1 MFEILGRG
9 GIITWIILLN
19 SLVATIIFFER
30 LLHLHR
36 AQIKTNDFL
45 EGIYTIVRRGNI
57 PESISMCDN
66 TPGPVAHVTRA
77 ALLHFDLGH
86 DAITHAVEQAG
97 MEELPRL
104 EQRLRAL
111 MTTAQLSPLL
121 GLLGTVLGLASTLL
135 VLEGNAPLVHMGDVS
150 GGMWSALICTAAGL
164 IVAIPAYTGY
174 NLLVSRVEGLVLDME
189 QASTDVVHF
198 LLQLQKEG
206 TRS

>member
-1 MFEILGRG
+1 MFEILSKG
-9 GIITWIILLN
+9 GIISWIIVLN
-19 SLVATIIFFER
+19 SMVATVIFFER

-77 ALLHFDLGH
+77 ALLHFDLSH
-86 DAITHAVEQAG
+86 NEMTNAVEHAG
-97 MEELPRL
+97 MEEIPRL

-111 MTTAQLSPLL
+111 MTAAQLSPLL
-121 GLLGTVLGLASTLL
+121 GLLGTVLGLATTLIS
-135 VLEGNAPLVHMGDVS
+135 LEGNAPLVHIGDVS
-150 GGMWSALICTAAGL
+150 GGMWSALICTAIGL
-164 IVAIPAYTGY
+164 IVAIPAYAGY

-189 QASTDVVHF
+189 QASTDIVHF
-198 LLQLQKEG
+198 LLQTRKEES
-206 TRS
+206 R

>member
-1 MFEILGRG
+1 MLELLNKG
-9 GIITWIILLN
+9 GVISWIIAFN
-19 SLVATIIFFER
+19 SLVAAIIFFER

-36 AQIKTNDFL
+36 AQIKTHDFL

-86 DAITHAVEQAG
+86 EAMTHAVEQAG
-97 MEELPRL
+97 LEEIPRL
-104 EQRLRAL
+104 EMRLPSL
-111 MTTAQLSPLL
+111 MTAAQLSPLL

-135 VLEGNAPLVHMGDVS
+135 ALEGNAPLVHLGDVS
-150 GGMWSALICTAAGL
+150 GGMWSALITTAAGL
-164 IVAIPAYTGY
+164 IVAIPAYAGY
-174 NLLVSRVEGLVLDME
+174 NLLVSRVEALLLDME

-198 LLQLQKEG
+198 LIQTQKEES
-206 TRS
+206 R

>member
-1 MFEILGRG
+1 MMDILFKG
-9 GIITWIILLN
+9 GIITWLILLN

-77 ALLHFDLGH
+77 ALLHFDQSH
-86 DAITHAVEQAG
+86 DAMTHAVEQAG
-97 MEELPRL
+97 LEEIPRL
-104 EQRLRAL
+104 EQRLRSL
-111 MTTAQLSPLL
+111 MTAAQLSPLL
-121 GLLGTVLGLASTLL
+121 GLLGTVLGLATTL
-135 VLEGNAPLVHMGDVS
+135 VSLESNAPLVHIGDVS
-150 GGMWSALICTAAGL
+150 GGMWAALICTAAGL
-164 IVAIPAYTGY
+164 IVAIPAYAGY

-189 QASTDVVHF
+189 QASTDIVHF
-198 LLQLQKEG
+198 LFQLQKEES
-206 TRS
+206 R